1 MERKDMMTLL
11 KRAVIQALKEGFSLP
26 VYGERVPQKTKV
38 PCFSI
43 TVEETVQ
50 KRLLGRRRAMEAKLK
65 VRYTGAEEKDKKE
78 TAAAAAAVADGLY
91 EVLWLVGSAERFG
104 ARSMSHTMTEDG
116 VDFFVTYGW
125 QIIVEQQGTLMERL
139 EYNGEKVIGYEENE
153 V

>member
-11 KRAVIQALKEGFSLP
+11 KRAVIQALEEGFSLP

-38 PCFSI
+38 PCFSV

-78 TAAAAAAVADGLY
+78 MAAAVADGLY

-125 QIIVEQQGTLMERL
+125 QIIVEQQETLMERL

>member
-65 VRYTGAEEKDKKE
+65 VRYTGQKKK
-78 TAAAAAAVADGLY
+78 TKRKRRLRWLMGCMRCFGWWAVQSGL
-91 EVLWLVGSAERFG
+91 GQ
-104 ARSMSHTMTEDG
+104 G
-116 VDFFVTYGW
+116 VCPTP
-125 QIIVEQQGTLMERL
+125 
-139 EYNGEKVIGYEENE
+139 
-153 V
+153 

>member
-1 MERKDMMTLL
+1 
-11 KRAVIQALKEGFSLP
+11 
-26 VYGERVPQKTKV
+26 
-38 PCFSI
+38 
-43 TVEETVQ
+43 
-50 KRLLGRRRAMEAKLK
+50 MEAKLK

-78 TAAAAAAVADGLY
+78 TAAAVADGLY

-125 QIIVEQQGTLMERL
+125 QIIVEQQEALMERL

>member
-38 PCFSI
+38 PCFS
-43 TVEETVQ
+43 ETVQ

-78 TAAAAAAVADGLY
+78 MAAAVADGLY

-104 ARSMSHTMTEDG
+104 ARNMFHTMTEDG

-125 QIIVEQQGTLMERL
+125 QIIVEQQETLMERL

>member
-65 VRYTGAEEKDKKE
+65 VRYTGAEEK
-78 TAAAAAAVADGLY
+78 AAVADGLY

-125 QIIVEQQGTLMERL
+125 QIIVEQQETLMERL

>member
-1 MERKDMMTLL
+1 MRKKTLSAL
-11 KRAVIQALKEGFSLP
+11 LCTVAAMAVL
-26 VYGERVPQKTKV
+26 
-38 PCFSI
+38 
-43 TVEETVQ
+43 
-50 KRLLGRRRAMEAKLK
+50 
-65 VRYTGAEEKDKKE
+65 TGCGGDKKE
-78 TAAAAAAVADGLY
+78 TAAAVADGLY

-125 QIIVEQQGTLMERL
+125 QIIVEQQEALMERL

>member
-38 PCFSI
+38 PCFSV

-65 VRYTGAEEKDKKE
+65 VRYTGEEEKDKKE
-78 TAAAAAAVADGLY
+78 MAAGWLMGCMRCFGWWAVQSGL
-91 EVLWLVGSAERFG
+91 G
-104 ARSMSHTMTEDG
+104 
-116 VDFFVTYGW
+116 
-125 QIIVEQQGTLMERL
+125 QGTCSTP
-139 EYNGEKVIGYEENE
+139 
-153 V
+153 

>member
-11 KRAVIQALKEGFSLP
+11 KRAVIQTLKEGFSLP

-38 PCFSI
+38 PCFSV
-43 TVEETVQ
+43 TVEETNQ
-50 KRLLGRRRAMEAKLK
+50 KRLLGRCRAMEAKLK
-65 VRYTGAEEKDKKE
+65 IRYTGAEEKDRKE
-78 TAAAAAAVADGLY
+78 TAAAVADGLY

-104 ARSMSHTMTEDG
+104 ARNMSHTMTEDG

-125 QIIVEQQGTLMERL
+125 QIIVEQQETLMERL